1 MKRSDT
7 LVIIPAYNEALSI
20 PVLAKEFRA
29 INEKFDIVVI
39 DDGSTDETTF
49 AAKNNSL
56 NVITLANNLGIGGA
70 VQTGFIYAKE
80 KGYQYAV
87 QVDGDGQHPPKEIK
101 KLLQKMVTDDA
112 DVVIGSRFIEKK
124 GFQSTIARRAGINLI
139 NAFVWFFSG
148 LKIKDCTSGF
158 RAYNQKAISFLSEN
172 YPEDYPEPEAL
183 VVLKRNGFKII
194 ERSVIME
201 ERISG
206 KSSITAL
213 KSVNYVIK
221 VLFALLINFLRRR
234 NDL

>member
-39 DDGSTDETTF
+39 DDGSTDETTL